1 MNARLAALAAAAL
14 ALALAGCVT
23 QAKFASQVEAD
34 SDVDFAGYKTYAFP
48 EGAHSESTSL
58 AYSPE
63 MVSRTQ
69 AVFARRLEA
78 EGLRRVFTERDADL
92 VVSYGITARSGTEIR
107 VVPMSWSRFHDTNVG
122 LQSMDAYGMHDVGY
136 DEVREDKVTAGMLVL
151 ELWDNRASRVAWRVW
166 VTGEIKD
173 DRNQNFAG
181 LEHALIEAFEKF
193 PPPPKTK

>member
-1 MNARLAALAAAAL
+1 MNARPAALLAAAAL
-14 ALALAGCVT
+14 ALGGCVT
-23 QAKFASQVEAD
+23 QAKFAAHVEAD
-34 SDVDFAGYKTYAFP
+34 SEVDFAGYRTYAFP
-48 EGAHSESTSL
+48 EDAHAESTSL

-78 EGLRRVFTERDADL
+78 EGLRRVFKERDADL
-92 VVSYGITARSGTEIR
+92 VVSYGITARSGTEVR

-136 DEVREDKVTAGMLVL
+136 DQVRTDDVTAGMLVL
-151 ELWDNRASRVAWRVW
+151 ELWDNRAGRVAWRAW

-181 LEHALIEAFEKF
+181 LESALIEAFEKF
-193 PPPPKTK
+193 PPPPKKK